1 MLLFLIPRP
10 HFWKKRVRTFDEEI
24 NAELVGN
31 NLSSPKWKTEK
42 IICPF
47 LVALFM
53 FFLFS
58 GQFWTV
64 ETPSKSVLAEKL
76 AGSYNSFFFYYQLG
90 YTFFYIRTNLKLKNH
105 VTTVYLLQYK
115 TNFLKQTSFKGDIC
129 GKLKKIYYKEVI
141 YQLILKNLVF
151 RWKNLIFRGETWYF
165 DWEIQYFDWNT
176 YFFVLKIIFSIEKLS
191 FSNIELIE
199 KLNFSIEIPSL
210 KKKLSFSKILRF
222 QMIDSCFGLRNEIVI
237 PMHAEDL

>member
-1 MLLFLIPRP
+1 
-10 HFWKKRVRTFDEEI
+10 
-24 NAELVGN
+24 
-31 NLSSPKWKTEK
+31 
-42 IICPF
+42 
-47 LVALFM
+47 M

-76 AGSYNSFFFYYQLG
+76 AGSYNSFFFYQLG

-129 GKLKKIYYKEVI
+129 GKLKKIYSMEVI

-165 DWEIQYFDWNT
+165 DCEI
-176 YFFVLKIIFSIEKLS
+176 
-191 FSNIELIE
+191 
-199 KLNFSIEIPSL
+199 
-210 KKKLSFSKILRF
+210 
-222 QMIDSCFGLRNEIVI
+222 
-237 PMHAEDL
+237 